1 MMLSRGMGAI
11 SKSKMRNVE
20 KTRYAGG
27 GEVLPAALID
37 GDKFVMAAKK
47 YGLND
52 LDERVLNKIVNLVN
66 KGETVDAAAKKVAG
80 KNES

>member
-1 MMLSRGMGAI
+1 MLLSRGMGAI
-11 SKSKMRNVE
+11 SKAKMRNIE
-20 KTRYAGG
+20 KPRYARG

-37 GDKFVMAAKK
+37 GDQFVMAAKK

-52 LDERVLNKIVNLVN
+52 LDERVLNRIVNLVN